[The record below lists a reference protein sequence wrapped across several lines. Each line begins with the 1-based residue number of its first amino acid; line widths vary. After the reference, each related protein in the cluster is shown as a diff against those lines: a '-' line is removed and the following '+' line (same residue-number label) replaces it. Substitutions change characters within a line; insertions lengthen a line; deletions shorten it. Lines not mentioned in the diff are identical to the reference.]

1 MFPQENCNTAALD
14 IFVFLP
20 LLTRAAL
27 HVQLVEEPGAAG
39 GEGRKKAS
47 CGFNRFESASS

>member
-14 IFVFLP
+14 ISVFLP

-27 HVQLVEEPGAAG
+27 HVQLVEERVEKGLLVVLIDLSQLPAD
-39 GEGRKKAS
+39 K
-47 CGFNRFESASS
+47 FQ